1 MFSRCT
7 KFLLVGTSET
17 LALVGAYN
25 NWVRKYGKLGAE
37 YAFARSKYI
46 AQRWEVRN
54 GGLPSL
60 GIMNDNYNLM
70 ISIENP
76 VRIKR

>member
-1 MFSRCT
+1 MLAST
-7 KFLLVGTSET
+7 VGHELNHVYHFVS
-17 LALVGAYN
+17 GAYN
-25 NWVRKYGKLGAE
+25 NWIARYGKLGRE
-37 YAFARSKYI
+37 YAFARSEYI

-54 GGLPSL
+54 GGFPSL